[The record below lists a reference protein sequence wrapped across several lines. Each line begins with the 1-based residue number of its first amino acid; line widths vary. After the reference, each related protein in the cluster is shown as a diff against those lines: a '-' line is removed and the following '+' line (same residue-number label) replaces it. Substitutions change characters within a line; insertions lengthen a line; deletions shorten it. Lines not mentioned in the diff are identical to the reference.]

1 VELARRQQ
9 RRAGAGGLN
18 MHVNKVDHVTTID
31 RVAAQLGESVDVVYD
46 VALEMDTEDGIVW
59 VYRVGDDGVLAFTD
73 FGVENLVELIKIH
86 KELKSSE
93 EP

>member
-1 VELARRQQ
+1 
-9 RRAGAGGLN
+9 